1 MFYVVAQRL
10 SRAPRALA
18 QSHGSSRV
26 LVVPAAIAGRRPS
39 FTVAGCTGYSLA
51 DARVRLEVS

>member
-1 MFYVVAQRL
+1 VFYVVAQRL

-26 LVVPAAIAGRRPS
+26 LIVPEAIAGRRAS
-39 FTVAGCTGYSLA
+39 FTVAGCTGYVLSES
-51 DARVRLEVS
+51 RVRAGVA